1 MDGHPSAGR
10 RWTEPRLQT
19 DSPSHP
25 RTFRYAH
32 PNRGGGYEMTQRR
45 IFSRILAAAVVAAFL
60 LVLSTSCSS
69 SSKNT
74 TKSQDSSVATA
85 YNNGANGNSNESMNS
100 SSTTQQ
106 PTATTKALRTDASI
120 LLVGSWFG
128 EQADSLWPTCQG
140 TTTWRFAADGT
151 FFAQTMYNPNSLGNC
166 TSFTIQGTWSADEDS
181 LTISAIPSSA
191 GLTIPGQQP
200 NTFTDSL
207 SFPDRNTF
215 IFGGKMSHRS

>member
-19 DSPSHP
+19 DSPSHH
-25 RTFRYAH
+25 RTFRYA
-32 PNRGGGYEMTQRR
+32 PAIGGGYEMTHRR
-45 IFSRILAAAVVAAFL
+45 SIRGITAAVGMTA
-60 LVLSTSCSS
+60 VLFVLATSCSS
-69 SSKNT
+69 SPKNSTSSK
-74 TKSQDSSVATA
+74 DSSVASA
-85 YNNGANGNSNESMNS
+85 YSDEGSENANGMTNS
-100 SSTTQQ
+100 SSTTQNS
-106 PTATTKALRTDASI
+106 TATTYSQRTDTSA

-128 EQADSLWPTCQG
+128 EQADNLWPTCQG
-140 TTTWRFAADGT
+140 TTTWKFAADGT
-151 FFAQTMYNPNSLGNC
+151 FFAQTFYNPNSLGNC
-166 TSFTIQGTWSADEDS
+166 TSFTIQGTWSANENS

-215 IFGGKMSHRS
+215 IFGGKMSHRE